1 MMIPREYL
9 GAFKAGH
16 RAAARPFIDGDLAYR
31 LLSRVMSQGCDEA
44 RGALEYITRFNNE
57 FYKDVFKKNE
67 ESLHNTR
74 ELRKSC
80 GDRNNSRNRDAYSL
94 PGALYFIEDM
104 KKTTPF

>member
-1 MMIPREYL
+1 MIPREYL

-16 RAAARPFIDGDLAYR
+16 RASARPFIDDELSHK
-31 LLSRVMSQGCDEA
+31 LLVKVLDYGCDEA
-44 RGALEYITRFNNE
+44 RQALEYITKFNNE
-57 FYKDVFKKNE
+57 FYKDVFKKG
-67 ESLHNTR
+67 ESALHNTR

-104 KKTTPF
+104 KNTTPF